1 MDRAIA
7 ILYLLAQRGDAGV
20 TEVAAELGVH
30 KSTAFRLIGALEAG
44 NLIEQDGERGKY
56 HLGRGILRLAGA
68 TAGRLELPTESR
80 PVCRQL
86 AAELGE
92 AVNVAILDSGEA
104 TNILQ
109 EYGTSSIT
117 GRNWI
122 GQRTPLHATASGKVL
137 LAWMDA
143 VALKEFLTS
152 KLHRYTPHTVTR
164 ADVLEAE
171 LAPVREQGW
180 ASTTEEFEIGLN
192 AVAAPILDA
201 TGEVVGAVGT
211 SGPCYRL
218 TVESFPSVADTL
230 LAGAKEI
237 SARLGYFGW
246 TVVVRSR
253 ARREEPRHAGRH
265 RSWPIPPPRARSVRS
280 TSERPTRSF
289 RPRLTLRTR
298 YRAAGAP

>member
-1 MDRAIA
+1 MIQALGRTVRNVTNSAVSSGKEPGPSQVQSVDRAIA

-68 TAGRLELPTESR
+68 TAARLELPTESR

-86 AAELGE
+86 AAALGE
-92 AVNVAILDSGEA
+92 AVNVAILDGDEA

-137 LAWMDA
+137 LAWMDT

-152 KLHRYTPHTVTR
+152 RPHRYTPHTVTR
-164 ADVLEAE
+164 ASALEAE
-171 LAPVREQGW
+171 LERVREQGW

-192 AVAAPILDA
+192 AVAAPVFDA
-201 TGEVVGAVGT
+201 TGEVVAAVGT
-211 SGPCYRL
+211 SGPSYRL
-218 TVESFPSVADTL
+218 TVESFPAVAHAL
-230 LAGAKEI
+230 VAGATDI
-237 SARLGYFGW
+237 SARLGHFERGP
-246 TVVVRSR
+246 
-253 ARREEPRHAGRH
+253 RE
-265 RSWPIPPPRARSVRS
+265 S
-280 TSERPTRSF
+280 
-289 RPRLTLRTR
+289 
-298 YRAAGAP
+298 